1 MVGFPLSTAT
11 IEWFSPIQKL
21 EHLWEIIWLKKLKK
35 TYWYFMNTGY
45 DGLLVPQIE
54 ENIEKAIW
62 VDKNKIPSL
71 MQNAYANI
79 KLIVEEGI

>member
-1 MVGFPLSTAT
+1 
-11 IEWFSPIQKL
+11 
-21 EHLWEIIWLKKLKK
+21 
-35 TYWYFMNTGY
+35 MNTGY